1 MAYGDFTLEEIEERF
16 GIKNRVANLFA
27 ELVPIAPS
35 DFLKQ
40 LLPIVRS
47 LPLRSEKSKSE
58 AIVFPLL
65 LELRR
70 RNGDFFTIY
79 SGENLAADEARG
91 LKGECDFIL
100 AKEVHSY
107 SINYPIIQVVEAKKN
122 DLDFGVPQC
131 AAQMVGAKVF
141 NEKKGITL
149 EKIFGCVTNSN
160 EWLFM
165 KLEGDL
171 FIDERKYYLNE
182 INELLAVF
190 QSIIDYYKEVLK

>member
-1 MAYGDFTLEEIEERF
+1 MAYGDFTLEEIEARF
-16 GIKNRVANLFA
+16 GIKNRVVNLFG
-27 ELVPIAPS
+27 ELVPIEPG

-40 LLPIVRS
+40 ILPIARS

-131 AAQMVGAKVF
+131 AAQMVGAQVF
-141 NEKKGITL
+141 NEKKGIRL
-149 EKIFGCVTNSN
+149 EKIFGCVTNSD

-171 FIDERKYYLNE
+171 FIDERKYYLNKV
-182 INELLAVF
+182 NELLAVF
-190 QSIIDYYKEVLK
+190 QNIIDYYKDVLK